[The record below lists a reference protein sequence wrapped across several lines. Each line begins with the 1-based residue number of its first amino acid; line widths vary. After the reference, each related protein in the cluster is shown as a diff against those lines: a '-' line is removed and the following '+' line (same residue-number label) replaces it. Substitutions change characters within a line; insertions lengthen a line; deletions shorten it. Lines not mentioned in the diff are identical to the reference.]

1 MKTLEPK
8 IIKMSRVQIMG
19 YYYEAN
25 LREIEE
31 GELCKKTLAKL
42 KEHADFFNYKQG
54 EHVYLVQIYPMKEN
68 FNAFEDKFTQIIGY
82 EVIEPSLIPEGAI
95 LHTLEE
101 NSYVKYT
108 HRGLESDLYKTYDFI
123 YGTWI
128 KENGYV
134 PIGYDAELWDERY
147 NPYDQNNEI
156 DLFVAVKKQ

>member
-8 IIKMSRVQIMG
+8 IIKINAFHVMG
-19 YYYEAN
+19 YHYEAN

-31 GELCKKTLAKL
+31 GGLCKKTLAKL
-42 KEHADFFNYKQG
+42 KENATLFDHKRG
-54 EHVYLVQIYPMKEN
+54 EHVYLVQIYPKKEN

-82 EVIEPSLIPEGAI
+82 EVTEPSNIPDGAT

-101 NSYVKYT
+101 NFYVKYS

-123 YGTWI
+123 YGKWI
-128 KENGYV
+128 KDHGYV

-147 NPYDQNNEI
+147 KPDDQNNEI
-156 DLFVAVKKQ
+156 DLFVAVKKL